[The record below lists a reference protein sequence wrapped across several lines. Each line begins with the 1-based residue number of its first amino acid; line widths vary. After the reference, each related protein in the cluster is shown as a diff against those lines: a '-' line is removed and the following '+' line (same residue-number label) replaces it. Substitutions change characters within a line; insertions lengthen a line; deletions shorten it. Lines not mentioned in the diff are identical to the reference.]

1 MCGMKA
7 FLLAIWEVAEVVLV
21 AVVTVFII
29 RSFLV
34 QPFLVSGASMEP
46 NFGSGNYLLVDEI
59 SYRLREPQRGEVVV
73 FKYPNNPSTFYIK
86 RIVGLPGEKVEIKQ
100 GAIYIFNPDAP
111 ERFVLKEDY
120 LVSGLKTSGNVST
133 TLGSNDYF
141 VLVDNRNYSYDSRS
155 WGTLDKKYIVGLA
168 RLRLFPVTEA
178 KVFNYTDVSGSFNLA
193 PSN

>member
-1 MCGMKA
+1 MDQQRKKLMRIRPVLIILA
-7 FLLAIWEVAEVVLV
+7 TIIVFSVFLSP
-21 AVVTVFII
+21 VFIKG
-29 RSFLV
+29 
-34 QPFLVSGASMEP
+34 QSMEP
-46 NFGSGNYLLVDEI
+46 TYTDGGLTLINRLSYLFAT
-59 SYRLREPQRGEVVV
+59 PTRGEVVAIK
-73 FKYPNNPSTFYIK
+73 FADRRLMLLK

-120 LVSGLKTSGNVST
+120 LVSGLKTAGNVST

-141 VLVDNRNYSYDSRS
+141 VLGDNRNYSYDSRS

-178 KVFNYTDVSGSFNLA
+178 KVFNYTDVSSSFNLA